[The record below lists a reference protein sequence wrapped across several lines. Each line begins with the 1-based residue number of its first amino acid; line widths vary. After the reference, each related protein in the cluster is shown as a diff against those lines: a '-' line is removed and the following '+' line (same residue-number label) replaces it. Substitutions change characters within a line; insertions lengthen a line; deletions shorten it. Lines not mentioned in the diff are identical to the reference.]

1 MKKYDVVLFDLDGTL
16 CETGEGIRNSI
27 RYALAAMKK
36 PVPDEETLR
45 RFIGPPLRDSFRQF
59 CRMTEA
65 EISEGVRLFRARYDS
80 VGWME
85 TKLYPG
91 VRDLLQKLSNSDARV
106 ATATSKPEHAA
117 KRIIAHFGIDRYFD
131 EIVGSLPESRT
142 TKKELIPY
150 SVSLC
155 GGKEGDSVLMVGDTS
170 FDARGARETGVDFV
184 GVLWGYGS
192 QAEMQREGAKYFVK
206 DARELEVFL
215 ELNNEMEIDM
225 IY

>member
-1 MKKYDVVLFDLDGTL
+1 MKKYDIVLFDLDGTL

-27 RYALAAMKK
+27 RHTLAAMEK
-36 PVPDEETLR
+36 PIPDEETLR
-45 RFIGPPLRDSFRQF
+45 RFIGPPLRDSFREY

-65 EISEGVRLFRARYDS
+65 EIDEGVRLFRARYDS

-91 VRDLLQKLSNSDARV
+91 IRELLQKLSHSGARV

-131 EIVGSLPESRT
+131 EIVGSLPDSRT

-150 SVSLC
+150 AVSLC
-155 GGKEGDSVLMVGDTS
+155 GGKKGDCVLMVGDTR
-170 FDARGARETGVDFV
+170 FDARGAKETGVDFV
-184 GVLWGYGS
+184 GVLWGYGTR
-192 QAEMQREGAKYFVK
+192 AEMQNEGAERFVK
-206 DARELEVFL
+206 DAGELERFL
-215 ELNNEMEIDM
+215 A
-225 IY
+225 